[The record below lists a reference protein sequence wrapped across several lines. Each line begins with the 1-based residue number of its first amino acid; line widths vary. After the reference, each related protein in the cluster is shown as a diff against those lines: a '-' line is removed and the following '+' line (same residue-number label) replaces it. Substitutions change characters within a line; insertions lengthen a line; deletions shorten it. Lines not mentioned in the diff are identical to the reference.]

1 MADKLR
7 RGLLARLTVRENER
21 EIRKKKEKTLKR
33 NDVRNVAIIAHVD
46 HGKTTLV
53 NEMLKQ
59 GGIFRANQE
68 VMDRVMD
75 SGDLERERGITILA
89 KNTSVFYKD
98 IKINIVDTPGH
109 ADFGGEVER
118 VLKMVNGV
126 LVLVDACEGPMPQT
140 RFVMQKALELNHK
153 LIIVVNKIDRPDA
166 RLSEVQDEIL
176 ELLFDLNASDE
187 QIDSPIIFCS
197 GRAGTATTDINVPG
211 KDLTPL
217 FDAIVNYF
225 EPQEVDFDAP
235 FQMLVSS
242 IDYNEYVGRIG
253 IGRIERGTVK
263 INQDVATCNFNISG
277 KETRGKLVSIFQIE
291 GLNRVPVEEA
301 KAGDIVCIS
310 GLENL
315 SIGDTVC
322 SPDKIEP
329 VPFVKISEPTVEMLF
344 SVNDSP
350 FAGKEGKFV
359 TTRHL
364 RDRLFREMLKDVSL
378 RVEETDSADSYR
390 VCGRGEMHLS
400 ILIETMRRAGYEF
413 QVGAPKVLY
422 KEIGGVLNEPMER
435 LVVDVPEDKT
445 GSVFSSMGIRKGELL
460 QMENVGSRIRLEFKV
475 PARGLFG
482 YKSQFLTDTRGEG
495 VFNTIFYGY
504 EQYKG
509 EIERRTTGSLV
520 AFETGEAVTYGLFNA
535 QGRGQLFIT
544 PGTKVYEGMVV
555 GVSPKSEDISVNVCK
570 KKHLTNTRA
579 AGSDDALRLE
589 TPKIMSLEEAME
601 FINDDEL
608 LEITPKNIRIRKKTL
623 NTEMRLKRKAKG
635 LE

>member
-1 MADKLR
+1 M
-7 RGLLARLTVRENER
+7 
-21 EIRKKKEKTLKR
+21 KR
-33 NDVRNVAIIAHVD
+33 TDVRNVAIIAHVD

-59 GGIFRANQE
+59 GGIFRDNQE

-89 KNTSVFYKD
+89 KNTSAFYNGV
-98 IKINIVDTPGH
+98 KINIVDTPGH

-197 GRAGTATTDINVPG
+197 GRAGTASTDYKVPG

-217 FDAIVNYF
+217 FDMIVNHF
-225 EPQEVDFDAP
+225 DPQEVDMDAP

-253 IGRIERGTVK
+253 IGRIERGQIA
-263 INQDVATCNFNISG
+263 INQEVQTCNYNVTG
-277 KETRGKLVSIFQIE
+277 KEMKGKMVSIYQIE
-291 GLNRVPVEEA
+291 GLNRVQVESA
-301 KAGDIVCIS
+301 KAGDIICFS
-310 GLENL
+310 GLENI

-322 SPDKIEP
+322 SPELVEP

-364 RDRLFREMLKDVSL
+364 RDRLFKEMLKDVSL

-413 QVGAPKVLY
+413 QVGAPKVMY
-422 KEIGGVLNEPMER
+422 KNDGDKILEPMER

-445 GSVFSSMGIRKGELL
+445 GSVFSSMGVRKGELL
-460 QMENVGSRIRLEFKV
+460 QMENIGSRIRLEFKV

-482 YKSQFLTDTRGEG
+482 YKSQFLTETRGEG
-495 VFNTIFYGY
+495 VFNTLFFGY
-504 EQYKG
+504 EEFKG
-509 EIERRTTGSLV
+509 EIERRSTGSLV

-535 QGRGQLFIT
+535 QGRGQLFIGA
-544 PGTKVYEGMVV
+544 GTQVYEGMVV
-555 GVSPKSEDISVNVCK
+555 GVSPKNEDISVNVCK

-579 AGSDDALRLE
+579 SGSDDALRLE

-601 FINDDEL
+601 FINDDEM
-608 LEITPKNIRIRKKTL
+608 LEVTPKNVRIRKKTL
-623 NTEMRLKRKAKG
+623 DTETRLKRKAKG